1 MLDFLKPHLT
11 YFGSPHMIKKALL
24 AAWTSSTYN
33 NNINNNIA
41 GSYQQPLVRNQVH
54 VQVKERIV

>member
-11 YFGSPHMIKKALL
+11 YFGSLHMIKRALL
-24 AAWTSSTYN
+24 AAWTSSAYN
-33 NNINNNIA
+33 NNNNNIA